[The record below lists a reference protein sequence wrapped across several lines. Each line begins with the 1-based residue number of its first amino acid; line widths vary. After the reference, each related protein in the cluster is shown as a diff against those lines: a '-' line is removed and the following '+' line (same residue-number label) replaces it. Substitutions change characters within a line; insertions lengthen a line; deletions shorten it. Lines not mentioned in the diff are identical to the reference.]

1 MSDTTDNYEKEIKV
15 LADAYIES
23 TGSHNRPDIT
33 RHDYLRGIIDFCDTI
48 HKRVV
53 EEKDSEIEQLR
64 NVTSGH
70 CECKGIEER
79 DRKHSRVS
87 VWGCFYCNKP
97 FATKTDLL
105 GDEKYQKLWNQCF
118 EKNKTIA
125 KQSAEIERLRELLV
139 VANGCLKE
147 VGEYPI
153 TVAKIT
159 EALKPKE

>member
-53 EEKDSEIEQLR
+53 EEKDIVIGALLDDDVAQFNQL
-64 NVTSGH
+64 H
-70 CECKGIEER
+70 
-79 DRKHSRVS
+79 H
-87 VWGCFYCNKP
+87 
-97 FATKTDLL
+97 
-105 GDEKYQKLWNQCF
+105 
-118 EKNKTIA
+118 
-125 KQSAEIERLRELLV
+125 QSAEIERLRALLV

-147 VGEYPI
+147 VGAYPI

-159 EALKPKE
+159 EALKPKTEKE